1 MKCSVTFYAHFFST
15 HSAHSFTSSWTD
27 HRARLAARGSSGG
40 VLGGVPLNPAAA
52 GMASGV
58 TGMPV
63 NTSDLLEYPFI
74 TLKRFP
80 PGFLHKIG
88 GGFPIFFHLTT
99 KETYVSFSFLGGLVS
114 CRSVKL
120 LEMEED
126 SETRERDN
134 WWLEIRYGRKITENA
149 VP

>member
-1 MKCSVTFYAHFFST
+1 M
-15 HSAHSFTSSWTD
+15 
-27 HRARLAARGSSGG
+27 
-40 VLGGVPLNPAAA
+40 PLNPAAA

-134 WWLEIRYGRKITENA
+134 WWLEIRYGRKITERNCVLYMQMQFRKKRQA
-149 VP
+149 SYLCSAICMYALEFCKLWRFFF